1 MHKPVPF
8 RLADWRIEPASR
20 TITDGER
27 KRRLSPRAMGSL
39 LMLAQADGEVVN
51 RQELLDTVW
60 HGVTVGEESVTTA
73 IAEIRRCFSNR
84 HLIET
89 IPRTGY
95 RITVKPEMPCL
106 PDASAPNRMGERAEG
121 AFSLDAYL
129 QCIEAQRLRQF
140 GDWQAIQRAC
150 EILEEASR
158 TAPNCAATRAEYTL
172 TLAFRALFCAGS
184 ATECDQAVAQAN
196 ESVTHCPGL
205 ATNHLALRLALTTRH
220 DERGAR
226 NAFEKALALD
236 PNNAE
241 GWYLCSLMYAAFGAC
256 RAASLAAERGAA
268 LQPDDYRSLLL
279 AAAFRQSI
287 GDADLGQSMGKAA
300 ARRLA
305 LRLANNPNE
314 PRGRAAECT
323 VLALCGDGD
332 GALES
337 IAARIRDRSALQF
350 YSVTALATLGEMGC
364 ALDELERLI
373 DEGHRNA
380 GWVRFNPTISSLRHE
395 RRYQRL
401 IRNLRLD

>member
-1 MHKPVPF
+1 MHKPLPF

-39 LMLAQADGEVVN
+39 LMLAQAEGEVVN

-89 IPRTGY
+89 IPRAGY
-95 RITVKPEMPCL
+95 RITVKPELPCP
-106 PDASAPNRMGERAEG
+106 PDATAQNRFDERADG
-121 AFSLDAYL
+121 AFNLDAYL
-129 QCIEAQRLRQF
+129 QCIEAQRMRRF
-140 GDWQAIQRAC
+140 GDWHEIQRAA
-150 EILEEASR
+150 EIMEEASR
-158 TAPNCAATRAEYTL
+158 RAPNCAVTRAEYAL
-172 TLAFRALFCAGS
+172 TLAFRALFCAGDV
-184 ATECDQAVAQAN
+184 TECDQAVAQAD
-196 ESVTHCPGL
+196 EAVHLCPGL
-205 ATNHLALRLALTTRH
+205 ATNHLALGLALTTRH

-226 NAFEKALALD
+226 RAFEKAMALD
-236 PNNAE
+236 PDNAE
-241 GWYLCSLMYAAFGAC
+241 AWYLCSLMYAAFGAC

-287 GDADLGQSMGKAA
+287 GDSDLGQSMGRAA

-314 PRGRAAECT
+314 PRARAAECT

-332 GALES
+332 GALKS
-337 IAARIRDRSALQF
+337 IAARMRDRSALQF
-350 YSVTALATLGEMGC
+350 YSVTALVTLGEPSR
-364 ALDELERLI
+364 ALDELERLV